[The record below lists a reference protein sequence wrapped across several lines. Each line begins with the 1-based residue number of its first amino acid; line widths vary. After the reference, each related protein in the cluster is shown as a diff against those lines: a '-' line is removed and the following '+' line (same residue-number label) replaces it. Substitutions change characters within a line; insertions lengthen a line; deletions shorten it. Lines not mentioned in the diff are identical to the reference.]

1 MEMIRGKLEKAKKI
15 VLYGPEGIGKS
26 TFASGFPGAVFCDVE
41 GSTNEMDVVRTP
53 KPSSWT
59 MLKEMVQEFIRHPEQ
74 LGTFVLDTADWAE
87 RMCVK
92 HICDYNKQTSV
103 ESFGYGKGY
112 IYVYEEFGRL
122 LNLLGELTEKGVH
135 VVVTAHATLRKF
147 EQPDEMGSY
156 DRYELKLTKK
166 TGAEVGAMLKE
177 WSDMLLFANYKTL
190 VVNVD
195 GNGALKGKNK
205 AQGGKRVMY
214 TTHTPSWDAKNRYG
228 LPDELPFD
236 YGQIGH
242 IIGTERWSRLAGG
255 QSEPQAPAG
264 GGTMGTEAGTA
275 TVTAPAAMQATS
287 RTVMTGNVPEAS
299 PTLTQM
305 ANANSPSAAP
315 AAPKAN
321 PMPEAAPD
329 AYDELNGDA
338 LTGDDALSAMSKA
351 SAAKPE
357 VQDKGERS
365 EPRPEDSAECAPQ
378 GRSPRPAGGRAAET
392 LPSSL
397 PKALYDLMARDG
409 ITEPEIM
416 FAVASKGYYPGDM
429 PISNYKPDFVQG
441 VLIGAWPKVRG
452 TVLENREK
460 VPF

>member
-264 GGTMGTEAGTA
+264 GGRMGTEASTA
-275 TVTAPAAMQATS
+275 TVT
-287 RTVMTGNVPEAS
+287 
-299 PTLTQM
+299 
-305 ANANSPSAAP
+305 AP

-321 PMPEAAPD
+321 PMPEAAPN

-365 EPRPEDSAECAPQ
+365 EPRHEDSAECAPQ

-416 FAVASKGYYPGDM
+416 FAVAGKGYYPGDM
-429 PISNYKPDFVQG
+429 PISNYDPAFVQG
-441 VLIGAWPKVRG
+441 VLIGAWPQVRG
-452 TVLENREK
+452 MVLETREK